1 MADSADRTSGVG
13 DDPAPQEVPPHV
25 HGVLSA
31 DGRKDLLAR
40 RVFELT
46 RENRAALR
54 SQGDFEAV
62 LVRGKPTNHLLMF
75 VTLVCIMAAAAL
87 GGRVLGDLGAGAL
100 AAILLGGAFALGWL
114 VLALTG
120 GEEIERLSIDQRG
133 AIASVKSGRSVDAR
147 GDFIRIAAPSAVL
160 LVCAFLAVSL
170 ARDIVNPPPPNCSG
184 NAAAIKDS
192 DVCLALPNLGSL
204 LGGSASCGPTASG
217 SLAASGSLTASGSP
231 SATCNPAAS
240 GSPAAASSPSAGGS
254 SASGESKGWTVGSEK
269 LVERLVRS
277 LQLLFVTVVAVAA
290 AVFLA
295 MMLAGEW
302 VFAIRPVRRRRGDS

>member
-13 DDPAPQEVPPHV
+13 DDPAPQEVPPQV

-40 RVFELT
+40 HVFELT

-100 AAILLGGAFALGWL
+100 AAILLGGVFAMGWL
-114 VLALTG
+114 VLTLTG

-192 DVCLALPNLGSL
+192 DVCLALPNLGGL
-204 LGGSASCGPTASG
+204 LGGPASCSPTASG
-217 SLAASGSLTASGSP
+217 SLAASGSLTA
-231 SATCNPAAS
+231 TCNPAPS
-240 GSPAAASSPSAGGS
+240 GSPAAASSPSAGGN

-269 LVERLVRS
+269 VVERLVRS

>member
-13 DDPAPQEVPPHV
+13 DDPAPQEVPPQV

-40 RVFELT
+40 HVFELT

-100 AAILLGGAFALGWL
+100 AAILLGGAFAMGWL

-192 DVCLALPNLGSL
+192 DVCLSLPNLGAM
-204 LGGSASCGPTASG
+204 LGGPASCGP
-217 SLAASGSLTASGSP
+217 AASGSLTASGSP
-231 SATCNPAAS
+231 SASC
-240 GSPAAASSPSAGGS
+240 SAVPGGS

-277 LQLLFVTVVAVAA
+277 LQLLVVTVVAVAA

-302 VFAIRPVRRRRGDS
+302 VLAIRPVRRRRGHS

>member
-13 DDPAPQEVPPHV
+13 DDPAPQEVPPQV

-40 RVFELT
+40 HVFELT

-62 LVRGKPTNHLLMF
+62 LVRGKPTNHLVMF

-100 AAILLGGAFALGWL
+100 AAILLGGAFAMGWL

-192 DVCLALPNLGSL
+192 DVCLALPNLGGL
-204 LGGSASCGPTASG
+204 LGGPASCGPAVSG
-217 SLAASGSLTASGSP
+217 GLTASGSLTA
-231 SATCNPAAS
+231 TCNPSAS

-290 AVFLA
+290 VVFLA

>member
-13 DDPAPQEVPPHV
+13 DDPAPQEVPPQA

-31 DGRKDLLAR
+31 DWRKDLLAR
-40 RVFELT
+40 HVFELT

-100 AAILLGGAFALGWL
+100 AAILLGGAFAMGWL

-192 DVCLALPNLGSL
+192 DVCLALPNLGGL
-204 LGGSASCGPTASG
+204 LGGPASCSPTASG
-217 SLAASGSLTASGSP
+217 SLAASGSLTA
-231 SATCNPAAS
+231 TCNPAPS
-240 GSPAAASSPSAGGS
+240 GSPAAASSPSAGGN

-269 LVERLVRS
+269 VVERLVRS

>member
-1 MADSADRTSGVG
+1 
-13 DDPAPQEVPPHV
+13 
-25 HGVLSA
+25 VLSA

-40 RVFELT
+40 HVFELT

-75 VTLVCIMAAAAL
+75 VILVCIMAAAGL

-100 AAILLGGAFALGWL
+100 AAILLGGVFAMGWL
-114 VLALTG
+114 ILTLTG

-133 AIASVKSGRSVDAR
+133 AIASAKSGRSVDAR

-170 ARDIVNPPPPNCSG
+170 TRDIVNPPPPNCSG

-192 DVCLALPNLGSL
+192 DVCLSLPNLGSL
-204 LGGSASCGPTASG
+204 LGGPASCGPTASG
-217 SLAASGSLTASGSP
+217 SPTVGGSLTASGSP
-231 SATCNPAAS
+231 LATCIPAAASSPSAS

-290 AVFLA
+290 VVFLA

>member
-13 DDPAPQEVPPHV
+13 DDPAPQKVPPQV
-25 HGVLSA
+25 HGVPSA

-40 RVFELT
+40 HVFELT

-62 LVRGKPTNHLLMF
+62 LVRGKPTNHLVMF

-100 AAILLGGAFALGWL
+100 AAILLGGAFAMGWL

-147 GDFIRIAAPSAVL
+147 GDFIRIAAPSVVL

-192 DVCLALPNLGSL
+192 DVCLALPNLGGL
-204 LGGSASCGPTASG
+204 LGGPASCSPTASG
-217 SLAASGSLTASGSP
+217 SLAASGSLTATCSPAPSGSPATSGSP
-231 SATCNPAAS
+231 SA
-240 GSPAAASSPSAGGS
+240 GGN

-269 LVERLVRS
+269 VVERLVRS

>member
-1 MADSADRTSGVG
+1 
-13 DDPAPQEVPPHV
+13 
-25 HGVLSA
+25 VLSA

-40 RVFELT
+40 HVFELT

-75 VTLVCIMAAAAL
+75 VILVCIMAAAAL

-100 AAILLGGAFALGWL
+100 AAILLGGVFAMGWL
-114 VLALTG
+114 VLTLTG

-147 GDFIRIAAPSAVL
+147 GDFIRIAAPSVVL

-192 DVCLALPNLGSL
+192 DVCLALPNLGGL
-204 LGGSASCGPTASG
+204 LGGPASCGPAVSG
-217 SLAASGSLTASGSP
+217 GLTASGSLTA
-231 SATCNPAAS
+231 TCNPSAS

-290 AVFLA
+290 VVFLA

>member
-13 DDPAPQEVPPHV
+13 DDLAPQEVPPQA

-31 DGRKDLLAR
+31 DWRKDLLAR
-40 RVFELT
+40 HVFELT

-54 SQGDFEAV
+54 SQGDLEAV

-100 AAILLGGAFALGWL
+100 AAILLGGAFAMGWL

-192 DVCLALPNLGSL
+192 DVCLALPNLGGL
-204 LGGSASCGPTASG
+204 LGGPASCSPTASG
-217 SLAASGSLTASGSP
+217 SLAASGSLTA
-231 SATCNPAAS
+231 TCNPAPS
-240 GSPAAASSPSAGGS
+240 GSSAAASSPSAGGN

-269 LVERLVRS
+269 VVERLVRS

>member
-13 DDPAPQEVPPHV
+13 DDLAPQEVPPQA

-31 DGRKDLLAR
+31 DWRKDLLAR
-40 RVFELT
+40 HVFELT

-75 VTLVCIMAAAAL
+75 VILVCIMAAAAL

-100 AAILLGGAFALGWL
+100 AAILLGGAFAMGWL

-160 LVCAFLAVSL
+160 LACAFLAVSL

-192 DVCLALPNLGSL
+192 DVCLALPNLGGL
-204 LGGSASCGPTASG
+204 LGGPASCSPTASG
-217 SLAASGSLTASGSP
+217 SLAASGSLTA
-231 SATCNPAAS
+231 TCNPAPS
-240 GSPAAASSPSAGGS
+240 GSSAAASSPSAGGN

-269 LVERLVRS
+269 VVERLVRS